1 MNLLF
6 LIPIISAKGPAAVV
20 STFTGPLYFKAL
32 DISVKMKAL
41 DISVK
46 FSNKLPS

>member
-6 LIPIISAKGPAAVV
+6 LIPIISLQTAIVKTT
-20 STFTGPLYFKAL
+20 SSPLAFKAL

-41 DISVK
+41 DLSVK
-46 FSNKLPS
+46 FSNKLPP